1 VNNYNVYNENCI
13 AGMSKHIS
21 DNSADL
27 IFTDPP
33 YGIEGDKLDAHYH
46 RDESNVVP
54 GYIDVPLHEYAKFSM
69 DWIKECERILR
80 PGGSIYIVSGYTN
93 LHHIL
98 NALHSTKLEEI
109 NHIIAK
115 YSFGVNANKKWV
127 SSHYHVLFW
136 AKPDKAK
143 QKRTFNPWCK
153 FTDHKDSYHDRLT
166 VQDMPRDYKPGQVK
180 NKNQL
185 SEDFIEKFIL
195 YSSNRGD
202 TVVDPFCGGFTT
214 ARTAL
219 RYGRKFIGFEMNKN
233 AFDAF
238 EPTLPTVEV
247 LPDIIPISPSDE
259 ELAKRE
265 KMRDGWKK
273 TRAEKKEYAGLT
285 PEEIKTKKL
294 EKSAMEKSADVA
306 KLFDKIAVP
315 PIVPNIV

>member
-1 VNNYNVYNENCI
+1 MQKYHVYNQSCIDGMKEHVVNNSI
-13 AGMSKHIS
+13 
-21 DNSADL
+21 DL

-33 YGIEGDKLDAHYH
+33 YGIDGDGLDVHYH

-54 GYIDVPLHEYAKFSM
+54 GYIDVPLSQYAKFSHE
-69 DWIKECERILR
+69 WINQCERVLR

-98 NALHSTKLEEI
+98 NALHATKLQEV

-115 YSFGVNANKKWV
+115 YSFGVNTTKKWV

-136 AKPDKAK
+136 QKKDKG
-143 QKRTFNPWCK
+143 QNKRTFNAMYKWQ
-153 FTDHKDSYHDRLT
+153 DNKDSYNDRLT

-185 SEDFIEKFIL
+185 SEDFIEKFIM

-202 TVVDPFCGGFTT
+202 TVLDCFSGGFTT

-219 RYGRKFIGFEMNKN
+219 RYGRNFVGFELNPNAYN
-233 AFDAF
+233 AFVPGLAEVEELQDPA
-238 EPTLPTVEV
+238 TVLV
-247 LPDIIPISPSDE
+247 DPV

-265 KMRDGWKK
+265 KMRQGWRDDRKK
-273 TRAEKKEYAGLT
+273 RKQS
-285 PEEIKTKKL
+285 KT
-294 EKSAMEKSADVA
+294 
-306 KLFDKIAVP
+306 
-315 PIVPNIV
+315 